1 MDAQGSSPSGS
12 DPLRMGREDDP
23 ARELQKIN
31 ILLPKVGGNL
41 PLTYEL

>member
-1 MDAQGSSPSGS
+1 MDAQGSYPNRS
-12 DPLRMGREDDP
+12 DLKRMGREDDP